1 MERVVLGESHP
12 PILPDRLRRRTTGAV
27 VLVSLSASHHDLDL
41 ATLDRLSVGAGSVAR
56 EVVATAPAVDGAVVV
71 ATCNRFEVYL
81 DVADPE
87 ELSSALDSVIGAVG
101 HASAAGEDEVRGA
114 LRLRTG
120 ADVARHLFAV
130 ASGLDSMVMGEREI
144 AGQVRRAVAEA
155 QTDSL
160 TTADLERLFGSAA
173 RASRTVENEAGLG
186 AVGRSVVGVAL
197 DLAEP
202 AAPPWPKATAVMIGT
217 GSYAGASLAALRAR
231 GCTDVHVYSP
241 SGRAAEFARTRG
253 VTPIEPGGLVAALA
267 SADVVVSCSGSLT
280 PVIDAEAVARARAGR
295 GRDGRPFVVVDLSL
309 QRDVEPGVG
318 DLDDVLLIDL
328 AAVRQ
333 HAPALGDEQVAHA
346 TGLVDAAAEEF
357 EAAILGRAIDHAVVA
372 LREHVLAAVEA
383 EIARLP
389 AGSVPAAQVERAL
402 RRLAAT
408 LLHTPSV
415 RARDAARAGQ
425 VEDYL
430 TALRLLHGIEPPAS

>member
-1 MERVVLGESHP
+1 M
-12 PILPDRLRRRTTGAV
+12 

-41 ATLDRLSVGAGSVAR
+41 EVLDRLSVGAGSVAHQL
-56 EVVATAPAVDGAVVV
+56 VAQSPTVDGAVVL

-81 DVADPE
+81 DVADAE
-87 ELSSALDSVIGAVG
+87 DLSVAVDSVIGAVG
-101 HASAAGEDEVRGA
+101 RASSAVEDEVRGA

-120 ADVARHLFAV
+120 ADVARHLFSV

-155 QTDSL
+155 QAGLLS
-160 TTADLERLFGSAA
+160 TTELDRLFGGAA
-173 RASRTVENEAGLG
+173 RVSRAVESEAGLG
-186 AVGRSVVGVAL
+186 AVGRSIVGVGL
-197 DLAEP
+197 DLAAEH
-202 AAPPWPKATAVMIGT
+202 APPWPRAKAVMIGT

-241 SGRAAEFARTRG
+241 SGRAGEFARTRG
-253 VTPIEPGGLVAALA
+253 VAPVAPGSLVHALE

-280 PVIDAEAVARARAGR
+280 PVLDAEAVERAIVAGARG
-295 GRDGRPFVVVDLSL
+295 GRPLVVVDLSL

-318 DLDDVLLIDL
+318 DLPEVMLIDL
-328 AAVRQ
+328 GTVRE
-333 HAPALGDEQVAHA
+333 HAPALGEEQFARA
-346 TGLVDAAAEEF
+346 TALVVAAAEEF
-357 EAAILGRAIDHAVVA
+357 EASLQERAVDHAVVA
-372 LREHVLAAVEA
+372 LRAHVLAAVEA
-383 EIARLP
+383 EVARLP
-389 AGSVPAAQVERAL
+389 GGDVPAELVERAL

-430 TALRLLHGIEPPAS
+430 AALRLLHGIEPPSS

>member
-1 MERVVLGESHP
+1 M
-12 PILPDRLRRRTTGAV
+12 

-41 ATLDRLSVGAGSVAR
+41 ATLDQLSVGAGSVAR
-56 EVVATAPAVDGAVVV
+56 QVVAAAPAVKGAVVV

-81 DVADPE
+81 DVADAE
-87 ELSSALDSVIGAVG
+87 ALSSALDCVIGTVEK
-101 HASAAGEDEVRGA
+101 ASPALEEDVVRGA

-144 AGQVRRAVAEA
+144 AGQVRRAVADA
-155 QTDSL
+155 QADAL
-160 TTADLERLFGSAA
+160 TTTDLERLFGGAA
-173 RASRTVENEAGLG
+173 RVSRSVENEAGLG
-186 AVGRSVVGVAL
+186 AIGRSVVGVAL
-197 DLAEP
+197 DLAER
-202 AAPPWPKATAVMIGT
+202 AAPPWPDVTSVMIGT

-241 SGRAAEFARTRG
+241 SGRASEFSRARG
-253 VTPIEPGGLVAALA
+253 ATPVEPGGLVRALER
-267 SADVVVSCSGSLT
+267 ADVVVSCSGSHT
-280 PVIDAEAVARARAGR
+280 PVIDATAVAEARAGR
-295 GRDGRPFVVVDLSL
+295 TRERPLVVVDLSL

-328 AAVRQ
+328 SAVRE
-333 HAPALGDEQVAHA
+333 HAPALGEEQVARA
-346 TGLVDAAAEEF
+346 TELVAAAAEEF
-357 EAAILGRAIDHAVVA
+357 EATILERAVDHAVVA

-389 AGSVPAAQVERAL
+389 AGDVPAEQVERAL

-415 RARDAARAGQ
+415 RARDAARAGRM
-425 VEDYL
+425 EDYL
-430 TALRLLHGIEPPAS
+430 TALRILHGIEPPAS

>member
-1 MERVVLGESHP
+1 
-12 PILPDRLRRRTTGAV
+12 V
-27 VLVSLSASHHDLDL
+27 VLVSLSATHHDLDL

-56 EVVATAPAVDGAVVV
+56 DVVTATPSVSGAVVV

-81 DVADPE
+81 DVADAE
-87 ELSSALDSVIGAVG
+87 ELSSALDSVIDTVG
-101 HASAAGEDEVRGA
+101 RASSALEEEVRGA

-155 QTDSL
+155 QNRSL
-160 TTADLERLFGSAA
+160 TTADLERLFGGAA
-173 RASRTVENEAGLG
+173 RVSRTVENEAGLG

-197 DLAEP
+197 DLAEQ
-202 AAPPWPKATAVMIGT
+202 AAPPWPEVNAVMIGT

-231 GCTDVHVYSP
+231 GCSDVHVYSP
-241 SGRAAEFARTRG
+241 SGRAAEFSRSRG
-253 VTPIEPGGLVAALA
+253 VTAIPPGGLVEALGR
-267 SADVVVSCSGSLT
+267 ADVVVSCSGSHT
-280 PVIDAEAVARARAGR
+280 PVIDADAVALARAGR
-295 GRDGRPFVVVDLSL
+295 GRGRCPLVVVDLSL

-328 AAVRQ
+328 AAVRE
-333 HAPALGDEQVAHA
+333 HAPALGDEQVARA
-346 TGLVDAAAEEF
+346 TALVAGAAEEF
-357 EAAILGRAIDHAVVA
+357 EAALLERAVDHAVVA

-383 EIARLP
+383 EISRLP
-389 AGSVPAAQVERAL
+389 AGAVPAEQVERAL

-430 TALRLLHGIEPPAS
+430 TALRLLHGIEPTPS